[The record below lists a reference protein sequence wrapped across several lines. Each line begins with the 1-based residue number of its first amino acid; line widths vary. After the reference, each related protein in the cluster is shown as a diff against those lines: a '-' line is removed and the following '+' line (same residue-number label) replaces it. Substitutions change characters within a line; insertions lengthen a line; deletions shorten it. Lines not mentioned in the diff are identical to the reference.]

1 MWRGSRGRR
10 RAAAGKAG
18 AADFPEVQPDER
30 SSARAQADYREALA
44 FLGLPRRLCRPRHGG
59 RATYRRHTL
68 ASETDPRR
76 SHGSGSYTA
85 TPTRW
90 PTTRPTAQ
98 ASTPSPASSRL
109 AVSGFSLVSHVLAA
123 PMTSSVAT
131 ASDAAIASVGC
142 GA

>member
-1 MWRGSRGRR
+1 
-10 RAAAGKAG
+10 
-18 AADFPEVQPDER
+18 
-30 SSARAQADYREALA
+30 
-44 FLGLPRRLCRPRHGG
+44 
-59 RATYRRHTL
+59 RHTL

-76 SHGSGSYTA
+76 SLGSGSYTA

-142 GA
+142 GAGWKKYGTSVSSAPARYEKPVTAAICTGGSNVSSASPG